1 MRRLKLV
8 TGTAENQPVTHSS
21 FGHPKRDSRPMN
33 GSLTKSQPRTAK
45 NRPMRIAA
53 IDIGTNS
60 IHMVIAD
67 AAAPGAFTVV
77 DREREVVQIGA
88 GSFTRGRLRREA
100 VQRAIDALT
109 RFVQLARRLQC
120 DRIICTATAAVREA
134 KNGGEFLQA
143 ARTTAGISPRVIPA
157 EEEGR
162 LIYLAVAAAL
172 QLDEDPALI
181 LDIGGGSMQAV
192 VGNKDALQLAT
203 SAPLGALRLTE
214 TMLADDPP
222 SPKAIARLKR
232 HIQKTAK
239 PVIAQIR
246 DLDPLLV
253 YGSSGSIHA
262 LAEAIHWE
270 QTGES
275 IEQING
281 HVLETA
287 ALAKLTRRLTRM
299 TLHER
304 RQLRGV
310 DAQRAEIIVPG
321 ALVLLH
327 FLEELEFDQITLS
340 DYGVREGLVTD
351 YTRFHAREISRM
363 SEVEDLR
370 YRSVYALL
378 DRFQADGPHPRHVAK
393 LALAL
398 YDGLRTSHGLPD
410 EARDVLHMAALLH
423 DIGSVIGFDG
433 HAEHSAYVIRNGMLR
448 GLTAPEIDL
457 VAMVARYHSK
467 TPPRKRHTDF
477 ALLPRA
483 QRRMVR
489 WLSAMLRVA
498 ESLDR
503 SHYQLIRSLKVER
516 RSGVVALRV
525 SAQRNAK
532 LELWAT
538 RRRLDLLARMLGTRK
553 KPMRVRVSL
562 DPAAVAESRRGNGA
576 AVGRDPRGAE
586 VSRRNGAAAGASAE
600 PPAAARASKTELKV
614 RSPKKG
620 RDADYAP
627 GVVERR

>member
-1 MRRLKLV
+1 
-8 TGTAENQPVTHSS
+8 
-21 FGHPKRDSRPMN
+21 
-33 GSLTKSQPRTAK
+33 
-45 NRPMRIAA
+45 MRIAA

-100 VQRAIDALT
+100 VQRAIEALT
-109 RFVQLARRLQC
+109 RFVQLARRLQS

-134 KNGGEFLQA
+134 KNGGEFLQG
-143 ARTTAGISPRVIPA
+143 ARVTAGIAPRVIPA

-162 LIYLAVAAAL
+162 LIYLAVRAAL
-172 QLDEDPALI
+172 QLDESPALI
-181 LDIGGGSMQAV
+181 LDIGGGSVQAV
-192 VGNKDALQLAT
+192 VGNKDQLLIAT
-203 SAPLGALRLTE
+203 SAPLGALRLSE
-214 TMLADDPP
+214 TSLEGDPP

-232 HIQKTAK
+232 HIAK
-239 PVIAQIR
+239 VAQSCIEQIR
-246 DLDPLLV
+246 ELDPV
-253 YGSSGSIHA
+253 AAYGSSGSIHA

-270 QTGES
+270 QTGQS

-287 ALAKLTRRLTRM
+287 ALAKFTRRLTRM
-299 TLHER
+299 TLAER
-304 RQLRGV
+304 SQLHGV
-310 DAQRAEIIVPG
+310 DTQRAEIIVPG

-327 FLEELEFDQITLS
+327 FLEELDADHITIS

-351 YTRFHAREISRM
+351 YTRFHAREISRL

-398 YDGLRTSHGLPD
+398 YDGLKTSHELPD
-410 EARDVLHMAALLH
+410 EARDILHMAALLH
-423 DIGSVIGFDG
+423 DIGSVVGFDG
-433 HAEHSAYVIRNGMLR
+433 HAEHSSYVIRNGMLR
-448 GLTAPEIDL
+448 GLTAGEIDL

-467 TPPRKRHTDF
+467 SCPRKRDPEF
-477 ALLPRA
+477 AALPKA

-503 SHYQLIRSLKVER
+503 SHYQLIRSIKVER
-516 RSGVVALRV
+516 RPDVVSLRM
-525 SAQRNAK
+525 SAQRDAK
-532 LELWAT
+532 LEMWAA
-538 RRRLDLLARMLGTRK
+538 RRRLDLLGRMLGSRK
-553 KPMRVRVSL
+553 KPMRVRL
-562 DPAAVAESRRGNGA
+562 ALEAPAAATEHRRGNGA
-576 AVGRDPRGAE
+576 AD
-586 VSRRNGAAAGASAE
+586 
-600 PPAAARASKTELKV
+600 ARAPKSVKPEL
-614 RSPKKG
+614 RLRTPRKG
-620 RDADYAP
+620 RDADYTP